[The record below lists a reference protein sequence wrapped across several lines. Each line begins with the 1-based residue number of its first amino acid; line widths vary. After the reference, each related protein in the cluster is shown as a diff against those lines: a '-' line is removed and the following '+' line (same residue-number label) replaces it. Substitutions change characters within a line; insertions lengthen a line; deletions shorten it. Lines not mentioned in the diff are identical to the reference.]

1 MKAARRILLNL
12 KTLLHGQPMFDLI
25 RDQIEASG
33 RRNKP
38 QQGDRGTLKGK
49 LPAVQGRHGRERHA
63 GETIV

>member
-1 MKAARRILLNL
+1 
-12 KTLLHGQPMFDLI
+12 MFDLI